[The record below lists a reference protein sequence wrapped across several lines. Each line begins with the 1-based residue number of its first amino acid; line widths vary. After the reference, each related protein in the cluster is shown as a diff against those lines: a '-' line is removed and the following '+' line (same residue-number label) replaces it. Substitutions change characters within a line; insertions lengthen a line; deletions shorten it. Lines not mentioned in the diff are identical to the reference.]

1 MDEAWY
7 AGGYSS
13 NNTSYYLYTGQ
24 AYWTMSPSIYY
35 GGASVFSVDSAGNLN
50 GNRNVTGTFGVR
62 PAINLR
68 ADITI
73 SSGNGTSSNPY
84 VIG

>member
-1 MDEAWY
+1 MSPFYFNGMLAY
-7 AGGYSS
+7 VFYVSSSGSLGYS
-13 NNTSYYLYTGQ
+13 
-24 AYWTMSPSIYY
+24 
-35 GGASVFSVDSAGNLN
+35 
-50 GNRNVTGTFGVR
+50 NVNWPEPGVR